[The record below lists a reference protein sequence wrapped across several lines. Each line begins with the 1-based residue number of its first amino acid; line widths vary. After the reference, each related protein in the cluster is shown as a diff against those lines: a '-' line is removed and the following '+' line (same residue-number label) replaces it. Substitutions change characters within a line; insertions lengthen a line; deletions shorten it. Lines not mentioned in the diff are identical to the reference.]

1 MKSGSWAGYFTG
13 NVYVSGLFSNPSDA
27 SVKEGIVDAE
37 SLLEKVAQIQVRNYF
52 FRKGDAM
59 KYGFPKNRQTGFIA
73 QEFETLFPNLVQE
86 VKLIDAKEEG
96 VPGNSSKTIK
106 SINYMGMI
114 PVLTK
119 AVQEQQIIIDRQN
132 TEIEAQKK
140 DIEDLKIQLL
150 EIKALLQDK

>member
-1 MKSGSWAGYFTG
+1 M
-13 NVYVSGLFSNPSDA
+13 
-27 SVKEGIVDAE
+27 
-37 SLLEKVAQIQVRNYF
+37 
-52 FRKGDAM
+52 
-59 KYGFPKNRQTGFIA
+59 
-73 QEFETLFPNLVQE
+73 FPNLVQE